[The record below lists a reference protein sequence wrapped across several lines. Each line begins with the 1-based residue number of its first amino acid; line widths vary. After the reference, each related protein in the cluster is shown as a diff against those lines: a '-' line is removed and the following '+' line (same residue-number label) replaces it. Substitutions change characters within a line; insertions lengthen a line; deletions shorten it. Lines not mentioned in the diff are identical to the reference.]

1 MADVLNGWDK
11 RDKALDC
18 MQTGDMK
25 CISETLATVQDQ
37 KTFMHNLGSKAET
50 VGLPG
55 LQIVDGN
62 KDGYPEVI
70 KVTAGKNQMTIAL
83 ADGKLSATDDSP
95 TLRKTISGF
104 IDRTADAL
112 SDAAM
117 SVRNA
122 SGISDVQDSLRR
134 AGTSDSDRDR
144 AIQAH
149 VKRNGG

>member
-1 MADVLNGWDK
+1 MADVLNGWEK

-37 KTFMHNLGSKAET
+37 KSFMHNLGSKAET

-70 KVTAGKNQMTIAL
+70 KVTAGENQMTIAL
-83 ADGKLSATDDSP
+83 ADGKLSVTDDSP
-95 TLRKTISGF
+95 TIRKTVGNAWDYVKETWSASKKVVGAAV
-104 IDRTADAL
+104 DDTALGQALKDANT
-112 SDAAM
+112 SK
-117 SVRNA
+117 
-122 SGISDVQDSLRR
+122 SLPNQLWNNQIKK
-134 AGTSDSDRDR
+134 AG
-144 AIQAH
+144 
-149 VKRNGG
+149 G